1 MYSPKTPLILGKVK
15 VYFIQ
20 DMTKAIRFNDTFR
33 YIDNLFIANDEEFGN
48 HIGRIYTSE
57 LELKDNF
64 TLTTEACYPLHVR
77 ISGGGGLLPYISFI
91 GMCRPFG

>member
-1 MYSPKTPLILGKVK
+1 MYSSKTLLILGKVK

-20 DMTKAIRFNDTFR
+20 DMTKAIRFNDTFDDTLTI
-33 YIDNLFIANDEEFGN
+33 YSALTNEEFGN
-48 HIGRIYTSE
+48 HISRIYTSE

-77 ISGGGGLLPYISFI
+77 ISGVGGLLPYI

>member
-1 MYSPKTPLILGKVK
+1 
-15 VYFIQ
+15 
-20 DMTKAIRFNDTFR
+20 MTKAIRFNDTFR

-77 ISGGGGLLPYISFI
+77 ISGGGG
-91 GMCRPFG
+91 